1 MEFKN
6 CDVLLDSLDN
16 GYMIVDDNFIVI
28 YWNKWLCINTQ
39 ISQEQIVGKSL
50 EEFYPELNYSVLK
63 RKIKTALNLKT
74 PSFYDPSSNTKFISI
89 NRNKVTTSSL
99 TLMQQQV
106 IISPYVVDEN
116 RVIISMYD
124 ISELHETKLLL
135 QQKNNKVTELNEAL
149 EADKEVINQNIMIM
163 RTSTAGIILD
173 VSMLFC
179 DFFEYQKEAVI
190 GKSASILK
198 INENVKCLHEEL
210 QNIIMGKESWS
221 GELEIKTSSD
231 KSKWVEARISPIF
244 NQDDNL
250 IEFNTIYYDIT
261 NKKLLEE
268 LYITDALTKLY
279 NRAHFDDIISSI
291 TKHQRKA
298 DIDFALVIADIDHFK
313 SINDNHG
320 HQVGDQ
326 TLKKVADTLKKS
338 LRENDIIAR
347 WGGEE
352 FIIMLKNVTAEEA
365 GMIAEK
371 LRYAVESLKIDDS
384 ISCTCSFGISMYKPS
399 ENIDET
405 FKRADDALYEAKHS
419 GRNKVIVKL

>member
-1 MEFKN
+1 MEFKY

-16 GYMIVDDNFIVI
+16 GYIIMDDNFIVS

-39 ISQEQIVGKSL
+39 ISGEQIVGKSL
-50 EEFYPELNYSVLK
+50 AKFFPELNYTVLR

-74 PSFYDPSSNTKFISI
+74 PSFYDPSSNTKFIPI

-106 IISPYVVDEN
+106 IISPYIIDEN
-116 RVIISMYD
+116 RVIISIYD

-135 QQKNNKVTELNEAL
+135 QQKNSKVTELNEAL
-149 EADKEVINQNIMIM
+149 EADKEIINQNIILM
-163 RTSTAGIILD
+163 RTLADGIILD
-173 VSMLFC
+173 VSTLFC
-179 DFFEYQKEAVI
+179 NFFEYKREDII

-198 INENVKCLHEEL
+198 LDNNLKCLYKEL
-210 QNIIMGKESWS
+210 QNITANKEAWN
-221 GELEIKTSSD
+221 GELEIKTSIG

-244 NQDDNL
+244 DEDSNL

-279 NRAHFDDIISSI
+279 NRAHFDDIINSI

-298 DIDFALVIADIDHFK
+298 DIDFALVISDIDHFK
-313 SINDNHG
+313 SINDNYG

-326 TLKKVADTLKKS
+326 ALKKVADTLKKS

-352 FIIMLKNVTAEEA
+352 FVIMLKNVTAEEA
-365 GMIAEK
+365 QMIAEK
-371 LRYAVESLKIDDS
+371 LRYAVESLKIDDYF
-384 ISCTCSFGISMYKPS
+384 SCTCSFGISLYKPS

-419 GRNKVIVKL
+419 GRNKVIIKL